1 MTDARSFVISFRSAA
16 TAAGIASARSRPCLS
31 EPLPSSPMSAI
42 RRDGWMDSVVGVA
55 GARCAGLGV
64 TTATLAVAAPAPRV
78 HDDAASAIAPSWL
91 QRAVRRRWAE
101 KSLLAQLSA
110 ALVVGC
116 AAVVITGLPVLAMA
130 GGAAAVA
137 AVRGAVAARARA
149 KQVVRQD
156 AVLDGERMMRP
167 LLVTGANRVPAAIAV
182 LAERGPAPLR
192 AEFRIIAA
200 TSVGRRQAWSAARQ
214 RVGEP
219 LFDML
224 AAAVLIQSPG
234 GGELAPLF
242 ADLEAS
248 VSGAQE
254 VEREARALQAQARS
268 AAAIIVSLPIA
279 FLVIL
284 SGLRSPYLDAYHTFG
299 GQAFLLAMLGLI
311 ACSYVW
317 IRRLLLLP
325 GLQGVRLSDA

>member
-1 MTDARSFVISFRSAA
+1 MLEVAA
-16 TAAGIASARSRPCLS
+16 ALS
-31 EPLPSSPMSAI
+31 
-42 RRDGWMDSVVGVA
+42 
-55 GARCAGLGV
+55 AGLGV
-64 TTATLAVAAPAPRV
+64 TTATLAVAAPAPLL
-78 HDDAASAIAPSWL
+78 HDDLESAAAPSRL
-91 QRAVRRRWAE
+91 ERALRSRWDE
-101 KSLLAQLSA
+101 KTLIAQLSA
-110 ALVVGC
+110 AVVAGC
-116 AAVVITGLPVLAMA
+116 AAVVITGLPVLAVA
-130 GGAAAVA
+130 GAAAAVA
-137 AVRGAVAARARA
+137 GVRGVAAARTRA
-149 KQVVRQD
+149 KQVARQD
-156 AVLDGERMMRP
+156 AVLDAVRMMRQ
-167 LLVTGANRVPAAIAV
+167 LLETGATSVPAAIAV

-192 AEFRIIAA
+192 SEFRIIAT

-224 AAAVLIQSPG
+224 AAAVLIQGPG

-299 GQAFLLAMLGLI
+299 GQAFLLAMLGFM

>member
-1 MTDARSFVISFRSAA
+1 MDLMLEVAA
-16 TAAGIASARSRPCLS
+16 AL
-31 EPLPSSPMSAI
+31 
-42 RRDGWMDSVVGVA
+42 
-55 GARCAGLGV
+55 CAGLGV

-78 HDDAASAIAPSWL
+78 HDDADSAVAPSWL
-91 QRAVRRRWAE
+91 ERAVRTRWDE
-101 KSLLAQLSA
+101 KGLLAQLSA

-116 AAVVITGLPVLAMA
+116 AAVVITGLPVLAVA

-137 AVRGAVAARARA
+137 AVRGVIAARARA

-156 AVLDGERMMRP
+156 AVLDAVRMMRQ
-167 LLVTGANRVPAAIAV
+167 LLETGATSVPAAIAV

-192 AEFRIIAA
+192 SEFRVIAS

-299 GQAFLLAMLGLI
+299 GQAFLLVMLGLM
-311 ACSYVW
+311 ACSYLW

>member
-1 MTDARSFVISFRSAA
+1 MGLMLEVAA
-16 TAAGIASARSRPCLS
+16 ALS
-31 EPLPSSPMSAI
+31 
-42 RRDGWMDSVVGVA
+42 
-55 GARCAGLGV
+55 AGLGV

-78 HDDAASAIAPSWL
+78 HDDADYVAAPSWL
-91 QRAVRRRWAE
+91 ERAMRRRWDD
-101 KSLLAQLSA
+101 KSLFAQLSA
-110 ALVVGC
+110 ALVAGC
-116 AAVVITGLPVLAMA
+116 AAVVITGLPVLAVA
-130 GGAAAVA
+130 GAAAAVA
-137 AVRGAVAARARA
+137 AVRGAIAARARA

-156 AVLDGERMMRP
+156 AVLDAVRMMRQ
-167 LLVTGANRVPAAIAV
+167 LLETGATSVPAAIAV

-192 AEFRIIAA
+192 SEFRIIAA

-299 GQAFLLAMLGLI
+299 GQAFLLAMLGLM